1 MEWTALI
8 VLAILIEAIIANLKV
23 IWSDKKFSISALI
36 TLIVSIAITCLTGAD
51 IFPLVDLPIAVPFIG
66 SALTGI
72 IVSRGANFVNDLW
85 SKITGGK

>member
-1 MEWTALI
+1 MEWKALI
-8 VLAILIEAIIANLKV
+8 VLAILIEAIITNLKV
-23 IWSDKKFSISALI
+23 IWSDKKFSISGLI
-36 TLIVSIAITCLTGAD
+36 TLIISILVTCLTKAD
-51 IFPLVDLPIAVPFIG
+51 IFPLINLPIAIPFIG